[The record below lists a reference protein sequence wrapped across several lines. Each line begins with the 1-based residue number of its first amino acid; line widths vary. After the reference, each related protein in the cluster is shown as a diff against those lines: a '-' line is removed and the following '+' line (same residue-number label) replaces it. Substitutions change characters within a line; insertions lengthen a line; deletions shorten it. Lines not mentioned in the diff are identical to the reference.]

1 MNQQKHWLHGGVLL
15 AMWLLKIRITILNV
29 LVSLALSYVIMYFV
43 MGLQVEQNIL
53 LVRSAEKHSY
63 KK

>member
-1 MNQQKHWLHGGVLL
+1 MNQQKHWLHDGVLL